1 MSIEKISTIMSRDV
15 LTLEPTK
22 TLRSAIEK
30 MSLKNISCVVVLKN
44 KKAVGILT
52 ERDIIRF
59 IGIDIDFEK
68 TELISIMRSPV
79 ISVSKEIDIAEAA
92 HLMVIKGVRRL
103 VVVNSKHKIVGIVTQ
118 TDIIRNLSIES
129 FISSK
134 NVEHVMIRKIIS
146 VKKKDPLSKAIELMI
161 SHNISCMLVME
172 DKKPIGL
179 ISEHDITKAI
189 AESSMSDSIEEIM
202 TYPVLTAHRGTN
214 LFDATRLMDEK
225 KLRCLVVVSPRG
237 NALGIVTKSDIIRNL
252 RTDYME
258 LLKRM
263 LEEKS
268 RALVES
274 EVKYRTLVEQ
284 SLEGIM
290 IVQDNIIKFI
300 NPKLLI
306 ILNYKE
312 QDMVGKDILRFFYPD
327 DRELLSENIEK
338 IHREKEA
345 GAPLEIRMIH
355 KNDEIIYMDVLST
368 LIQYEGTP
376 AVLITLRDIT
386 ERKKTEAELKRLVIT
401 DDLSGLYN
409 QRYFYIEISK
419 EVERAKRHER
429 ALSLLLID
437 IDKFK
442 DFNDKYGHW
451 EGDYVLKKIGE
462 ILQKNVRDIDMAF
475 RYGGEEFAVILP
487 DAHSKEAVKVAERIR
502 KAVGKTVFYPF
513 TLEGQPD
520 ITSRTVSVGVTEFH
534 VEDTIK
540 SFLKRVDNA
549 MYTAKTR
556 GRNAVVHLRE

>member
-1 MSIEKISTIMSRDV
+1 MSLEKVSTIMSRDV
-15 LTLEPTK
+15 LTLEPTEI
-22 TLRSAIEK
+22 LQSAIEK
-30 MSLKNISCVVVLKN
+30 MNFNNISCVVVLKN

-52 ERDIIRF
+52 ERDIVRF
-59 IGIDIDFEK
+59 IGLDLDFEK
-68 TELISIMRSPV
+68 TELQSIMRSPV
-79 ISVSKEIDIAEAA
+79 ISVSENINIAEAA
-92 HLMVIKGVRRL
+92 HLMVINGVRRL
-103 VVVNSKHKIVGIVTQ
+103 VIVDSKFKIIGIITQ
-118 TDIIRNLSIES
+118 TDIIKNLNIES

-134 NVEHVMIRKIIS
+134 KLEHVMIRKIIS
-146 VKKKDPLSKAIELMI
+146 VKKKDPLNKAIELMV
-161 SHNISCMLVME
+161 SNNISCILVME
-172 DKKPIGL
+172 DKKPVGL
-179 ISEHDITKAI
+179 ISEHDITKAM
-189 AESSMSDSIEEIM
+189 AESSISNSIEEIM
-202 TYPVLTAHRGTN
+202 TCPVLTAHKDKN
-214 LFDATRLMDEK
+214 LFDATRLMDER

-237 NALGIVTKSDIIRNL
+237 NVLGIVTKSDIIRNL
-252 RTDYME
+252 RTDYIE
-258 LLKRM
+258 LLKGM
-263 LEEKS
+263 LVEKT

-274 EVKYRTLVEQ
+274 EKKYRTLVEQ

-290 IVQDNIIKFI
+290 IVQDNVIKFI
-300 NPKLLI
+300 NPKLLV

-312 QDMVGKDILRFFYPD
+312 QDMIGKDILRFIYPD
-327 DRELLSENIEK
+327 DRDLLSENIKK

-345 GAPLEIRMIH
+345 GVPLEIRMIH
-355 KNDEIIYMDVLST
+355 KNEEIIYMEVLST

-376 AVLITLRDIT
+376 AVLTTLRDIT

-419 EVERAKRHER
+419 EIERAKRHER

-437 IDKFK
+437 IDNFK

-462 ILQKNVRDIDMAF
+462 ILLKNVRDIDMAF

-513 TLEGQPD
+513 TLDGQPD
-520 ITSRTVSVGVTEFH
+520 ITSRTVSIGVTEFH
-534 VEDTIK
+534 TKDTIK

-549 MYTAKTR
+549 MYTAKTK
-556 GRNAVVHLRE
+556 GRNEVVHLRE

>member
-1 MSIEKISTIMSRDV
+1 MSRDV
-15 LTLEPTK
+15 LTLEPTEI
-22 TLRSAIEK
+22 LRSAIEK
-30 MSLKNISCVVVLKN
+30 MTSKNISCVVVLKN

-59 IGIDIDFEK
+59 IGVDLDFEK
-68 TELISIMRSPV
+68 TELQSIMRSPV
-79 ISVSKEIDIAEAA
+79 ISVSEEIDIAEAA
-92 HLMVIKGVRRL
+92 NLMVIKGVRRL
-103 VVVNSKHKIVGIVTQ
+103 VVVDSKHKIIGIVTQ
-118 TDIIRNLSIES
+118 TDIIKNLNIES

-134 NVEHVMIRKIIS
+134 KLEHVMKRKIIS
-146 VKKKDPLSKAIELMI
+146 VKKKDTLNKAIELMVK
-161 SHNISCMLVME
+161 HNISCMIVME

-179 ISEHDITKAI
+179 ISERDITKAI
-189 AESSMSDSIEEIM
+189 AESRISNSVEEIM
-202 TYPVLTAHRGTN
+202 MCPVLTAHRDMN
-214 LFDATRLMDEK
+214 LFDATRLMDEQ
-225 KLRCLVVVSPRG
+225 KLRCLVVVSPKG

-252 RTDYME
+252 RTDYLE

-284 SLEGIM
+284 SLEGIL

-312 QDMVGKDILRFFYPD
+312 QEFVGKDILRFFYPD
-327 DRELLSENIEK
+327 DRELLSENIKK
-338 IHREKEA
+338 IYRKKEVE
-345 GAPLEIRMIH
+345 GPLEIRMIH
-355 KNDEIIYMDVLST
+355 KNEEIMYMEVLST
-368 LIQYEGTP
+368 LIQYEGNP
-376 AVLITLRDIT
+376 AILITLRDIT

-419 EVERAKRHER
+419 EIERAKRHER
-429 ALSLLLID
+429 ALALLLID

-462 ILQKNVRDIDMAF
+462 ILLKNVRDIDMSF

-487 DAHSKEAVKVAERIR
+487 DTHSKLAIKVAERIR

-513 TLEGQPD
+513 TLDGQPD
-520 ITSRTVSVGVTEFH
+520 VTSR
-534 VEDTIK
+534 
-540 SFLKRVDNA
+540 
-549 MYTAKTR
+549 TR
-556 GRNAVVHLRE
+556 GRNAIVYLRE